1 MEGKKKPFLRIE
13 YQVTRVEYMKDIVIQ
28 HVAINLV
35 IVISW
40 KYHHW
45 VLNLLGDEQQDIYMV
60 SSISPQDI

>member
-35 IVISW
+35 ISW

-45 VLNLLGDEQQDIYMV
+45 VLNLLGDEQQDMYMV